1 MFGLIHRKTG
11 DASTLRKRQFW
22 QRFSGDSLF
31 KLIIMVSAF
40 SISYE
45 GMSQGIAGAV
55 TVAPEFIYR
64 MGFGDA
70 AGNVTK
76 PTLQGGIVSIYYAG
90 SLFGGFFAGSF
101 RSIFFLSIP
110 FGLFGANTCDS
121 DKYGRIAGIRM
132 AAMICFIGVVLQT
145 AAIGL
150 PMILVARV
158 VAGVGV
164 SFILCIAPAWTA
176 ELSPAAHRGDT
187 IALTFLANFSG
198 IALAAWIGFATS
210 FSEAAGGQFRWRFCF
225 ATQLIPVSLITVG
238 TFLIPEVST
247 IGRGVRTL
255 RQSLTSLP
263 IALLVTALA
272 RQRTEI
278 RGSTRDLRRIA
289 RFLRPG
295 SRRRAEG
302 IQ

>member
-101 RSIFFLSIP
+101 RSIFFRYPS
-110 FGLFGANTCDS
+110 A
-121 DKYGRIAGIRM
+121 
-132 AAMICFIGVVLQT
+132 
-145 AAIGL
+145 
-150 PMILVARV
+150 
-158 VAGVGV
+158 
-164 SFILCIAPAWTA
+164 
-176 ELSPAAHRGDT
+176 
-187 IALTFLANFSG
+187 
-198 IALAAWIGFATS
+198 
-210 FSEAAGGQFRWRFCF
+210 FSE
-225 ATQLIPVSLITVG
+225 
-238 TFLIPEVST
+238 
-247 IGRGVRTL
+247 
-255 RQSLTSLP
+255 LT
-263 IALLVTALA
+263 LVTA
-272 RQRTEI
+272 T
-278 RGSTRDLRRIA
+278 STDVS
-289 RFLRPG
+289 PG
-295 SRRRAEG
+295 SDWLH
-302 IQ
+302 